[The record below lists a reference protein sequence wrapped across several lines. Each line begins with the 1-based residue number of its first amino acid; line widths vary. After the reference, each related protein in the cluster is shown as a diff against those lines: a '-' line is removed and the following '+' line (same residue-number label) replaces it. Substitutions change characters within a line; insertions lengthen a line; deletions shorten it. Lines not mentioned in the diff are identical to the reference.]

1 MGNGRLFLC
10 NKDLDNMIINPVVL
24 AGGSGSRLW
33 PKSRKNYPK
42 PFLRLT
48 KENSLLQATI
58 QRLEK
63 IPGVNSPVI
72 VCNENHAIHVSRQ
85 LSEIN
90 RTVEAI
96 ILEPAIKNTAPALTL
111 AALHCQNDFGDSILL
126 CLPADHEIK
135 DQSLFSET
143 ILNAVPLARNGGV
156 VTFGIPPD
164 KPETEYGY
172 IGYEKEDNLAY
183 KISEFVEKPELKDA
197 QTMIQSGS
205 FLWNSGIFMMR
216 SSVWLKQIS
225 RYEPDIFDACKE
237 AYVNSERNGNYLSPN
252 PSKFLS
258 CPPNSIDYAVMEP
271 TSSNRDDMTENWVV
285 PLNVGWSDLG
295 TWKSIWEEEIKDPK
309 GNFTHGHTILES
321 VKNSLV
327 VSDHRAVA
335 VTDVSDLAIVET
347 DDAILVSSLNG
358 ISELKKLIDSI
369 EKSDPELLFKRN
381 YEEKPWGNFTILASG
396 WGFQIK
402 LLTVNPQSS
411 TSLQSH
417 QYRSEH
423 WVIIKGISKI
433 TKGSEHLELSQN
445 ESVFI
450 PAGERHRIENHTGE
464 VVQIIEVQMGT
475 YYGEDDIIRYEDMYG
490 RV

>member
-1 MGNGRLFLC
+1 
-10 NKDLDNMIINPVVL
+10 
-24 AGGSGSRLW
+24 
-33 PKSRKNYPK
+33 
-42 PFLRLT
+42 
-48 KENSLLQATI
+48 
-58 QRLEK
+58 
-63 IPGVNSPVI
+63 
-72 VCNENHAIHVSRQ
+72 
-85 LSEIN
+85 
-90 RTVEAI
+90 
-96 ILEPAIKNTAPALTL
+96 
-111 AALHCQNDFGDSILL
+111 
-126 CLPADHEIK
+126 
-135 DQSLFSET
+135 
-143 ILNAVPLARNGGV
+143 
-156 VTFGIPPD
+156 
-164 KPETEYGY
+164 
-172 IGYEKEDNLAY
+172 
-183 KISEFVEKPELKDA
+183 
-197 QTMIQSGS
+197 
-205 FLWNSGIFMMR
+205 MMR

-225 RYEPDIFDACKE
+225 RYEPDIFNACQE

-295 TWKSIWEEEIKDPK
+295 TWKSIWEKEIKDPD
-309 GNFTHGHTILES
+309 GNFTHGNTILES
-321 VKNSLV
+321 VTNSLV

-369 EKSDPELLFKRN
+369 EKSDQELLFKRN

-464 VVQIIEVQMGT
+464 VVQMIEVQIGT